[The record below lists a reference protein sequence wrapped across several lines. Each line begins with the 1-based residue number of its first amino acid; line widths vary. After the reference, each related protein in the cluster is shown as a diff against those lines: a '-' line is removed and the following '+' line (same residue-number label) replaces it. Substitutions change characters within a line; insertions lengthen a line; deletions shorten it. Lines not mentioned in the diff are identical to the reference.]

1 MFFLEQCVAKI
12 VYENGG
18 NQGLHSFPM
27 TLFKQDSWASWRARA
42 HARAWAPYVHR
53 PYPRSCQVR
62 FSVRR
67 SKNLLLPAEFRRGK
81 KLYTCWSKWWQPWK
95 NSPPVNLGQAP
106 SIRGIRVPRPPTT
119 RPLWP
124 WRRTRTPPIPP
135 VSLKSIWILGTLK
148 LCLASSKL
156 FN

>member
-1 MFFLEQCVAKI
+1 MFFRAVCS
-12 VYENGG
+12 ENCLWERRKSRPPFISYDAF
-18 NQGLHSFPM
+18 QAGL
-27 TLFKQDSWASWRARA
+27 LGWLARARM
-42 HARAWAPYVHR
+42 RALEPYVHR